1 MQRSTQQSVGELTTL
16 RSYAKWRI
24 LNDMLDC
31 VKKHAVCN
39 RDYLILIMD
48 SSALKVFS
56 SCCKLFD
63 VYRAGLYHIERLEKK
78 RKKYPRTDAIYFI
91 SPTKD
96 SIEYLLNDFRKEPKN
111 EDPKAIKIK
120 DRKPQYG
127 GIHLCFTSR
136 VSEELLQTLLNN

>member
-1 MQRSTQQSVGELTTL
+1 MQKSSQQSNSGTELTTL

-24 LNDMLDC
+24 LIDMLDC
-31 VKKHAVCN
+31 VKKHAVCS
-39 RDYLILIMD
+39 RDDLILIMD

-78 RKKYPRTDAIYFI
+78 RKKYPKTDAIYFI
-91 SPTKD
+91 SPTKE
-96 SIEYLLNDFRKEPKN
+96 SIECLLNDFRKEPKN

-120 DRKPQYG
+120 DKKP
-127 GIHLCFTSR
+127 
-136 VSEELLQTLLNN
+136 